1 MNIVNQYLPTTPFD
15 IYELHLLHLVAK
27 HGNFTKASEIAGLTQ
42 SAITRQ
48 IQGMEIS
55 LGLALLER
63 TTRRVKPTP
72 AGEFLLRETHRIL
85 GDIDSTLRQLQ
96 EGFANAPKAVR
107 VGVSR
112 TISLAHL
119 PGFFFANQRKHPEVV
134 SKLLHQSSQEILT
147 NLESNDLDI
156 GVICPPQRLPKS
168 LQVTHQFKD
177 EFVLIAPKIA
187 TPPAKESLWREWLS
201 ARAFLAIHEE
211 SNTGRQIHQWLK
223 RNGLEIT
230 PAMQMDNFD
239 LIISL
244 VALDMGV
251 SLVPRR
257 ALALYARKKNIQQ
270 IRLPVRF
277 ARDLVV
283 LTRKSK
289 SPPAHI
295 TQFVENILF

>member
-15 IYELHLLHLVAK
+15 IYELHLFHLVAK

-48 IQGMEIS
+48 IQSMENS

-72 AGEFLLRETHRIL
+72 AGEFLLRETHKIL
-85 GDIDSTLRQLQ
+85 GDIDSTLRRLQ
-96 EGFANAPKAVR
+96 EEFANAPKEVR

-112 TISLAHL
+112 SVSLAHL
-119 PGFFFANQRKHPEVV
+119 PGFFFANQRKHPAVL
-134 SKLLHQSSQEILT
+134 SKVAHQSSREILA
-147 NLESNDLDI
+147 NLEANELDI
-156 GVICPPQRLPKS
+156 GVICPPPRLPKS
-168 LQVTHQFKD
+168 LQITHRFKD
-177 EFVLIAPKIA
+177 EFALIAAKTV
-187 TPPAKESLWREWLS
+187 TPPAKDSLWREWLS
-201 ARAFLAIHEE
+201 THPFLAIHEE
-211 SNTGRQIHQWLK
+211 SNTGRQLHQWLK
-223 RNGLEIT
+223 REGLEIT
-230 PAMQMDNFD
+230 PAMRMDNFD
-239 LIISL
+239 LIINL
-244 VALDMGV
+244 VALGMGV

-257 ALALYARKKNIQQ
+257 ALSLYTRKKTIQQ
-270 IRLPVRF
+270 IRLPGRF

-289 SPPAHI
+289 SPSAHI